1 MSPSGLKLPR
11 SVKLAVSVSSQRITG
26 ISQEKHTQGG
36 YLATAGPH
44 PIACTSNLSGT
55 QPWGGSSLE
64 DSSSPRDRLFSAL
77 LTLLHVSQISGATLC
92 PDSPTVPA
100 PWAPP
105 GCPPLAVFSH
115 FISSRMSLWLKTP
128 LWVSEHGA
136 PALGDTKNCLIILQK
151 SPHLEKNH
159 SWVFHHST
167 GLQLLILCVFSFSA
181 LYKFLPLLLTPH
193 WVFVSQE
200 LQSAII
206 SDSPLPTNLCGQLP
220 LACRAPASL
229 GVEKVE
235 QD

>member
-1 MSPSGLKLPR
+1 MGREQLRGLIIP
-11 SVKLAVSVSSQRITG
+11 
-26 ISQEKHTQGG
+26 QGQVVF
-36 YLATAGPH
+36 
-44 PIACTSNLSGT
+44 CT
-55 QPWGGSSLE
+55 P
-64 DSSSPRDRLFSAL
+64 D
-77 LTLLHVSQISGATLC
+77 LLHVSQISGATLC

-100 PWAPP
+100 PWAPS